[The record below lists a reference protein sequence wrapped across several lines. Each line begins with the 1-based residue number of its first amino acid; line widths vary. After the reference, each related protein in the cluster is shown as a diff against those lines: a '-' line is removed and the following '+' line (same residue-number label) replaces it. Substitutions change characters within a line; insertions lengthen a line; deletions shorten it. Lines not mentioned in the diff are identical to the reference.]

1 MKAQPAEQE
10 RLLDLQQLDTRLDQL
25 AHRARSLPELAE
37 LVTLEKEAA
46 RLRDLHLA
54 AETHLSDLERE
65 RRRVDTDVEQV
76 RTRARRDQERLDSGR
91 STNAKELMEL
101 QSELA
106 SLARRQSD
114 LEDVE
119 LEVMERI
126 EVSEAERDRL
136 SRELAAV
143 EERAA
148 ATTAARD
155 EALSAVEGER
165 ALTAQAREAVV
176 RDVPAD
182 LLALY
187 ERIRASSGGI
197 GAAELK
203 QRRCGGCRLELN
215 TVEMGEFR
223 SAAPDE
229 VVRHEECGRIL
240 VRTAE
245 SGL

>member
-1 MKAQPAEQE
+1 MKAQPDQQE

-25 AHRARSLPELAE
+25 AHRRRTLPEAAE
-37 LVTLEKEAA
+37 LTTLERDAA

-54 AETHLSDLERE
+54 AETHLDDLERE
-65 RRRVDTDVEQV
+65 RKRVDTDVEQV

-91 STNAKELMEL
+91 TSNSKELMEL
-101 QSELA
+101 QSELQ
-106 SLARRQSD
+106 SLARRQGD

-126 EVSEAERDRL
+126 ETAEAERDRL
-136 SRELAAV
+136 GRELSGL

-148 ATTAARD
+148 TVTAARD
-155 EALSAVEGER
+155 DALSAVSGEEE
-165 ALTAQAREAVV
+165 LTAQARAAVV
-176 RDVPAD
+176 RDLPGD

-197 GAAELK
+197 GAAELTH
-203 QRRCGGCRLELN
+203 RRCSGCRLEIN
-215 TVEMGEFR
+215 TVDLGRFR
-223 SAAPDE
+223 AAAPDE
-229 VVRHEECGRIL
+229 VLRCEECGRIL
-240 VRTAE
+240 VRTSE